1 MVLADNSV
9 RAPGWTRIDAGM
21 AYSHSLGGR
30 PVMWRAGV
38 ENVFDRRA
46 WRETP
51 TQYGHV
57 YLFPLAPRTWNA
69 SLRVDL

>member
-1 MVLADNSV
+1 
-9 RAPGWTRIDAGM
+9 
-21 AYSHSLGGR
+21 
-30 PVMWRAGV
+30 MWRAGV